1 MFGLLWAAS
10 SLSTSLSMA
19 STDEEA
25 GSKPYK
31 ENVIEINLLYPGGY
45 NCKIKCLHM
54 FSMI

>member
-1 MFGLLWAAS
+1 MIGLLWAVS
-10 SLSTSLSMA
+10 SLSTSSSMA

-31 ENVIEINLLYPGGY
+31 EDVIEINLIYLGGSKW
-45 NCKIKCLHM
+45 KIKCLHM